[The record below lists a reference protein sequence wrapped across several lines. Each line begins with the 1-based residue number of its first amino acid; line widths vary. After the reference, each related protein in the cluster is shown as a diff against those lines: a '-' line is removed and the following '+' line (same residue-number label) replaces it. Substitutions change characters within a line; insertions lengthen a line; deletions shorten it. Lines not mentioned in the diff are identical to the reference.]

1 MSSFTIVSI
10 NISAR
15 KGEKKRPV
23 PSVELR
29 EKMGIVGDAHAGF
42 AHRQVSLLAMESIE
56 KMRAKGLAVGPG
68 DFAENITT
76 EGIDLISLPV
86 GARLCLG
93 PDVEVEITQIGKECH
108 SRCEIYRQAGDCVMP
123 REGVFARVLRGGM
136 LRAGD
141 SGKVAVL
148 PLCKGEMEGVDLDLP
163 PLSPPRLPA
172 GGQAYKG
179 GVSRIYA
186 RRVIVSAGTFMNG
199 LLHFGME
206 SCSGG
211 RIGDHSTEGI
221 SAALCRSGFKL
232 GRLKTGTCP
241 RIARGSIDFE
251 RCERQDGDLPRPR
264 FSDDDI
270 ANQLPQLPCHITYT
284 NARTHAVIREG
295 LSRSPLYSGKIQ
307 GIGPRYCPSIEDKV
321 VRFADKERHQL
332 FLEPEGVDTDWVYI
346 NGLST
351 SLPVDLQQEMLAT
364 IPGLERAR
372 IVQPGYAVE
381 YDFVQPIQLYA
392 TLETK
397 LVKGLYLAGQ
407 VNGTSGYEEAAAQ
420 GLMAGINGA
429 LSLRGE
435 GPVVLKRHEAYIG
448 ILIDDLVTKGTE
460 EPYRMFTSRAEHRLI
475 LREDNAAFRLTPLGR
490 KLGLISADRWEKFS
504 AGEAAVARTVAIL
517 NQTVVAPTAEANAA
531 ISELGSSAL
540 KKPMTLAELVARPE
554 LTIGSVMGRFAPAQ
568 LDGVASDSASRA
580 EIEIKY
586 AGYIRA
592 EHELVRRLGELESVS
607 IPHGFDY
614 AAAHGLSTEVRE
626 KLSRVRPATL
636 GQAARIPGVTP
647 AAISVL
653 MIGLSSKQA

>member
-1 MSSFTIVSI
+1 MTYDVLIIGAGHAGCEAALAAARMGARVCLVTGRLDTIAAMSCNPAIGGLAKGHIVREIDTLGGEMGRAADATGIQYRRLNMSKGPAVRATRCQSDRGRYHEYMRRVLEMQENLTIV
-10 NISAR
+10 
-15 KGEKKRPV
+15 E
-23 PSVELR
+23 
-29 EKMGIVGDAHAGF
+29 
-42 AHRQVSLLAMESIE
+42 
-56 KMRAKGLAVGPG
+56 
-68 DFAENITT
+68 AEVQDI
-76 EGIDLISLPV
+76 LISDGCVQGIIIALPEN
-86 GARLCLG
+86 G
-93 PDVEVEITQIGKECH
+93 
-108 SRCEIYRQAGDCVMP
+108 S
-123 REGVFARVLRGGM
+123 
-136 LRAGD
+136 
-141 SGKVAVL
+141 L

-626 KLSRVRPATL
+626 K
-636 GQAARIPGVTP
+636 
-647 AAISVL
+647 
-653 MIGLSSKQA
+653 